1 MLVCFLFVISRI
13 CSTSALLSFSCRPR
27 TTPQSFRAS
36 RKLFCA
42 KTEQQLLNEDSS
54 WDALDRL
61 LRKQEPSNERT
72 AFDEVISGRGNAHVN
87 AHIRLF
93 DAPENFKPEITLYRD
108 AWCPYC
114 ERVWLLLEEKRV
126 PYNVV
131 TVPMSCYGDKPTEF
145 FQLSPSGNI
154 PVALI
159 QGRVVLESKD
169 IMMDIERT
177 FTEGYRR
184 LLPHED
190 DVAGAARVVS
200 LLALE
205 RRTFNAWLLW
215 INCVATVPFKKD
227 MDERLLEIDTEL
239 AKATDGGPFFFGAE
253 PSLVDCVFAPFLE
266 RMAASLPYY
275 KGFLARCERYPNLLR
290 W

>member
-1 MLVCFLFVISRI
+1 MFRYFLLLYFLSNINHASALHTSRYPRI
-13 CSTSALLSFSCRPR
+13 AQRFKTSRRFCTTSAH
-27 TTPQSFRAS
+27 
-36 RKLFCA
+36 
-42 KTEQQLLNEDSS
+42 QLLHNDNS
-54 WDALDRL
+54 WDALDSL
-61 LRKQEPSNERT
+61 LRKQEPSAERI
-72 AFDEVISGRGNAHVN
+72 AFDVVTSGRGNAHVN
-87 AHIRLF
+87 ARIRLF
-93 DAPENFKPEITLYRD
+93 DAPENFEPSITLYRD
-108 AWCPYC
+108 SAAWCPYC
-114 ERVWLLLEEKRV
+114 ERVWLFLEEKRI

-145 FQLSPSGNI
+145 LQLSPRGNI
-154 PVALI
+154 PVAMI
-159 QGRVVLESKD
+159 QDRVVLESKD
-169 IMMDIERT
+169 IMMDIEKT
-177 FTEGYRR
+177 FTNGCRR
-184 LLPHED
+184 LLPQED
-190 DVAGAARVVS
+190 DVAGTARVTS

-239 AKATDGGPFFFGAE
+239 ANAGGPFFFGTE

-275 KGFLARCERYPNLLR
+275 KGFVARGERYPNLLR

>member
-1 MLVCFLFVISRI
+1 MVHFLVCFLFVIG
-13 CSTSALLSFSCRPR
+13 STSALLSSPRSRTNNAQGFS
-27 TTPQSFRAS
+27 AS
-36 RKLFCA
+36 KLSYETMS
-42 KTEQQLLNEDSS
+42 KDIS
-54 WDALDRL
+54 WDTLDSL
-61 LRKQEPSNERT
+61 LRKQEPSIERT
-72 AFDEVISGRGNAHVN
+72 AFDVVTSGRGNANVN
-87 AHIRLF
+87 ARIRLF

-108 AWCPYC
+108 ASAWCPYC

-154 PVALI
+154 PVAMI
-159 QGRVVLESKD
+159 QGRVILESKD
-169 IMMDIERT
+169 IMMDIEKT
-177 FTEGYRR
+177 FTDGYRR
-184 LLPHED
+184 LLPKGD
-190 DVAGAARVVS
+190 DVAGEARVAS

-275 KGFLARCERYPNLLR
+275 KGFAARGERYPNLLR